1 MGLVVVWMYGYGL
14 VVVGCGFGCV
24 MCFDWNLMIDWLGV
38 CNVVGGCFYWRNFMN
53 CFFWIVLGMV
63 LLLMVCNV
71 FVFNEVFEGVV
82 VVEGEEYGEYEEVLL
97 EIKIVVKVV

>member
-1 MGLVVVWMYGYGL
+1 
-14 VVVGCGFGCV
+14 
-24 MCFDWNLMIDWLGV
+24 MIDWLGV

-97 EIKIVVKVV
+97 EIKIVVKVVQVVGIQVVLVGFGEIVGEYEV